1 MALCSRKCPNCCN
14 LVTVR
19 IDYDDSTYGCSK
31 LKDQIGRQVVLDLY
45 NKIADEMSSADDDMA
60 VILHV
65 SGADIAARC
74 SHMNRNNENA
84 IELF

>member
-1 MALCSRKCPNCCN
+1 MALCSRKCPNCSN

-19 IDYDDSTYGCSK
+19 IDYNDSSFGCSK
-31 LKDQIGRQVVLDLY
+31 LQEQIGRQVVLDLY
-45 NKIADEMSSADDDMA
+45 NKIADDMSSAGDDIA
-60 VILHV
+60 IILHV

-74 SHMNRNNENA
+74 SHLNRNNENA